1 MEMRIKTKYIT
12 DMENFEPE
20 KWLAISITKEKRN
33 KEDYYFAHIVRNY
46 GITED
51 TDDYDI
57 GTTNEEFGWIGRH
70 DIAVG
75 KRVFSKDPE
84 KPGVREFEDP
94 VWDTEVNP
102 DTQEETKTLRKG
114 KLVWK
119 YTLPVNEKNTKLMK
133 SIIGTVGINQQTKF
147 YMIKGSTNPIVIEE
161 KTFFAKNVDEVM
173 EDNLQMLQH
182 VKVVPSK

>member
-12 DMENFEPE
+12 DMQHFEPE
-20 KWLAISITKEKRN
+20 KWLATIITKEKRN
-33 KEDYYFAHIVRNY
+33 KTDHYFANVVRNY
-46 GITED
+46 GTTED

-57 GTTNEEFGWIGRH
+57 GTSNEEFAWIGRH

-84 KPGVREFEDP
+84 KPGTREFEEP
-94 VWDTEVNP
+94 VWDIEIDP

-119 YTLPVNEKNTKLMK
+119 YTLPVTDENTKLMK
-133 SIIGTVGINQQTKF
+133 SLIGTIGINRQTNF
-147 YMIKGSTNPIVIEE
+147 YIIKGSTI
-161 KTFFAKNVDEVM
+161 
-173 EDNLQMLQH
+173 
-182 VKVVPSK
+182 PSSR